1 MELSAFM
8 RNKESLNILISS
20 AGRRVALV
28 KAFRKA
34 LRSLSMTGRVVAID
48 ISRTAP
54 ALYAADSAHVV
65 PRVDDEEFL
74 PALSS
79 IVKREK
85 IGLIIPT
92 IDPELPLYSRQ
103 YERFRD
109 ELGITVAVSS
119 PAVVDTCTDKH
130 AFYRFLKSIGVP
142 TPRTVYGLDILK
154 GAETELEFPLFVKP
168 RSGFAS
174 VHVFKVDDEGELRFL
189 IRKYPDLI
197 VQQYIRGTEY
207 TVDLLSDLEGTVLSI
222 VPRQRIEVRAGE
234 VTRSRTEKH
243 GAIIEYSGKIAERLG
258 SRGPITLQCLLFEG
272 TPYFFEVNPRVG
284 GGLPASIAAGANTPG
299 MLIRL
304 ACGHRVRPIIG
315 RFRENHYMLRYDDA
329 VYRTELL
336 SGGIDIWRE
345 K

>member
-1 MELSAFM
+1 MAK
-8 RNKESLNILISS
+8 NKESLNILISS

-34 LRSLSMTGRVVAID
+34 LTSLSMTGRVVAID

-54 ALYAADSAHVV
+54 ALYEADSAHVV

-74 PALSS
+74 PALCS
-79 IVKREK
+79 IVEQEK
-85 IGLIIPT
+85 IGLVIPT

-119 PAVVDTCTDKH
+119 PEVVETCTDKR
-130 AFYRFLKSIGVP
+130 AFYCFLKSIGVP
-142 TPRTVYGLDILK
+142 TPRTVNGLDILK
-154 GAETELEFPLFVKP
+154 GIEIEAELEFPLFVKP

-174 VHVFKVDDEGELRFL
+174 VHVFKVEDEEELRFL

-234 VTRSRTEKH
+234 VTRSRTEKNS
-243 GAIIEYSGKIAERLG
+243 AIIEYSGKIAEALG
-258 SRGPITLQCLLFEG
+258 SRGPITLQCLLSEG
-272 TPYFFEVNPRVG
+272 IPYFFEVNPRVG
-284 GGLPASIAAGANTPG
+284 GGLPASIAAGANTPR
-299 MLIRL
+299 MLIRM
-304 ACGHRVRPIIG
+304 ACGHRVRPSVG

-336 SGGIDIWRE
+336 PGGIDIWRE

>member
-1 MELSAFM
+1 
-8 RNKESLNILISS
+8 
-20 AGRRVALV
+20 
-28 KAFRKA
+28 
-34 LRSLSMTGRVVAID
+34 MTGKVVAID

-65 PRVDDEEFL
+65 PRVDDGEFL

-79 IVKREK
+79 VVKQEK

-92 IDPELPLYSRQ
+92 IDPELPLYSRLYQ
-103 YERFRD
+103 SFRD

-119 PAVVDTCTDKH
+119 SAVVETCTDKH
-130 AFYRFLKSIGVP
+130 AFYSFLKSIGVP
-142 TPRTVYGLDILK
+142 TPRTICGIDLLK
-154 GAETELEFPLFVKP
+154 GADAELDFPLFVKP

-174 VHVFKVDDEGELRFL
+174 VHVFKVDDEEELRFI

-207 TVDLLSDLEGTVLSI
+207 TVDLLSDMEGTVLSI

-234 VTRSRTEKH
+234 VTRSRTEKNS
-243 GAIIEYSGKIAERLG
+243 AIIECSGKIAEALG
-258 SRGPITLQCLLFEG
+258 SRGPITLQCLLNEG

-284 GGLPASIAAGANTPG
+284 GGLPASIAAGADTPG
-299 MLIRL
+299 MLIRM
-304 ACGHRVRPIIG
+304 ACRHKVRPVIG
-315 RFRENHYMLRYDDA
+315 RFMENHYMLRYDDA
-329 VYRTELL
+329 LYRTELL
-336 SGGIDIWRE
+336 PGGIDIWRE

>member
-1 MELSAFM
+1 
-8 RNKESLNILISS
+8 
-20 AGRRVALV
+20 
-28 KAFRKA
+28 
-34 LRSLSMTGRVVAID
+34 MTGKVVAVD

-65 PRVDDEEFL
+65 PRISDAGFL
-74 PALSS
+74 TALHS
-79 IVKREK
+79 IVMREK

-92 IDPELPLYSRQ
+92 IDPELPLYARL
-103 YERFRD
+103 YEHFRD
-109 ELGITVAVSS
+109 ELGIAVAVSS
-119 PAVVDTCTDKH
+119 MEVVETCTDKR
-130 AFYRFLKSIGVP
+130 AFYGFLKSIGVP
-142 TPRTVYGLDILK
+142 TPRTVSGLDILE
-154 GAETELEFPLFVKP
+154 GIESASEFPLFVKP

-174 VHVFKVDDEGELRFL
+174 VHVFKVDDDEELRFL
-189 IRKYPDLI
+189 VRKYPDLI
-197 VQQYIRGTEY
+197 VQQYISGTEY

-243 GAIIEYSGKIAERLG
+243 DAIIEYSGRIAERLG
-258 SRGPITLQCLLFEG
+258 SRGPITLQCLLNEG

-284 GGLPASIAAGANTPG
+284 GGLPASIAAGVNTPR
-299 MLIRL
+299 MLIRM
-304 ACGHRVRPIIG
+304 ACGHRVRAIIG

-336 SGGIDIWRE
+336 PGGIDIWRE